1 MKKLLF
7 LLLSVTMLLA
17 FTACN
22 SSKPVEDTQIDEPV
36 VEDAQDIDAPQDD
49 VIEESQPEVEEEKEK
64 EKDNVVSDAP
74 AKPEEKPAEKPAEKP
89 VSPTPE
95 VKPEAK
101 PEEKPAETP
110 QSKTPANVILSD
122 FKAKVNGTS
131 DLEAL
136 AEDLLKNPMIQFMP
150 ASMAVEPG
158 FLNGFKSEIEGFSK
172 GVMFGPA
179 IGTIPFIGYLF
190 EVEGD
195 VNAFIATLKENADL
209 RWNICTSADEM
220 VVGSVG
226 NKVCFV
232 MAPSAFEE

>member
-7 LLLSVTMLLA
+7 LLLSVSMLIA

-22 SSKPVEDTQIDEPV
+22 SSAPVEDEKIDEPI
-36 VEDAQDIDAPQDD
+36 VEEQQDIDAPQDD
-49 VIEESQPEVEEEKEK
+49 VVEEPQPEVEEDK
-64 EKDNVVSDAP
+64 EKDEVSSTP
-74 AKPEEKPAEKPAEKP
+74 AKPEEKPAEKPI
-89 VSPTPE
+89 SPAPE
-95 VKPEAK
+95 VKPEVEPEVK

-122 FKAKVNGTS
+122 FKAKVSGAS

-158 FLNGFKSEIEGFSK
+158 FLNGFKSEINGFSK

>member
-1 MKKLLF
+1 MKKILF
-7 LLLSVTMLLA
+7 MLLSVAMLLA
-17 FTACN
+17 FAACN
-22 SSKPVEDTQIDEPV
+22 SSAPVEDEKVDEPI
-36 VEDAQDIDAPQDD
+36 VEEQQDVDAPQEDAAD
-49 VIEESQPEVEEEKEK
+49 ETLPEEEEKE
-64 EKDNVVSDAP
+64 DAISDP
-74 AKPEEKPAEKPAEKP
+74 LAKPEEKPAEKPITPA
-89 VSPTPE
+89 PE

-110 QSKTPANVILSD
+110 QSQTPVNVILAD
-122 FKAKVNGTS
+122 FKAKVNGAS

-136 AEDLLKNPMIQFMP
+136 AADLLKNPIIQFMP
-150 ASMAVEPG
+150 ASMPVEPG
-158 FLNGFKSEIEGFSK
+158 FLNGFKSEISGFSK

-179 IGTIPFIGYLF
+179 IGTIPFMGYLF

-209 RWNICTSADEM
+209 RWNICTAADEM
-220 VVGSVG
+220 VVASVG

>member
-7 LLLSVTMLLA
+7 MLLSVAMLLA
-17 FTACN
+17 FAACN
-22 SSKPVEDTQIDEPV
+22 SSAPVEDEKIDEPI
-36 VEDAQDIDAPQDD
+36 VEEQQDIDAPQDD
-49 VIEESQPEVEEEKEK
+49 VIEESQPEGEE
-64 EKDNVVSDAP
+64 EKDNVVSDPP
-74 AKPEEKPAEKPAEKP
+74 AKPEAKPEEKPAEKP

-110 QSKTPANVILSD
+110 QSNTPANVILSD
-122 FKAKVNGTS
+122 FKAKVSGSS

-136 AEDLLKNPMIQFMP
+136 AEDLLKNPIIQFMP

-158 FLNGFKSEIEGFSK
+158 FLNGFKSEINGFSK

-179 IGTIPFIGYLF
+179 IGTIPFIGYVF
-190 EVEGD
+190 EVDGD
-195 VNAFIATLKENADL
+195 VSAFISTLKENADL

>member
-1 MKKLLF
+1 MKKILF
-7 LLLSVTMLLA
+7 MLLSVAMLLA
-17 FTACN
+17 FAACN
-22 SSKPVEDTQIDEPV
+22 SSAPVEDEKVDEPI
-36 VEDAQDIDAPQDD
+36 VEEQQDVDAPQEDAAD
-49 VIEESQPEVEEEKEK
+49 ETLPEEEEKE
-64 EKDNVVSDAP
+64 DAISDP
-74 AKPEEKPAEKPAEKP
+74 LAKPEEKPAEKPITPA
-89 VSPTPE
+89 PE

-110 QSKTPANVILSD
+110 QSQTPANVILAD
-122 FKAKVNGTS
+122 FKAKVNGAS

-136 AEDLLKNPMIQFMP
+136 AADLLKNPIIQFMP
-150 ASMAVEPG
+150 ASMPVEPG
-158 FLNGFKSEIEGFSK
+158 FLNGFKSEISGFSK

-179 IGTIPFIGYLF
+179 IGTIPFMGYLF

-209 RWNICTSADEM
+209 RWNICTAADEM
-220 VVGSVG
+220 VVASVG